1 MEAVILLVVFIVLLF
16 FGIPIAF
23 SLGISSMTYLL
34 MKDISLTIIPQRF
47 FTGMDSFV
55 LLCIP
60 GFILAGNLMN
70 AGNITNNIIKFSN
83 AVFGHIRGGL
93 GLANVGGSMIFG
105 GISGTAIADTTSIG
119 AVMIPG
125 MEKSGYDKP
134 FAAAVTAA
142 SSTVGPI
149 IPPSVPMIIVGSLTS
164 ISVGKMFLAGALPGL
179 LLGLGML
186 ITTYILSVKRQ
197 YPKGAKFS
205 FDRLIHEGQGAFW
218 AILLV
223 FLILYGIIG
232 GVFTPTEASIVA
244 SLYALAVGIFVYKS
258 LSWKK
263 VPAILL
269 DTAIATAALL
279 TLVGMANVFAWILTS
294 EKIPQMLADGILS
307 ITNNKILVI
316 LFINVILLFV
326 GSFMETIAA
335 LIILFPPLLKVAEG
349 VGMDPIHFGVMAVL
363 NLMIG
368 LTTPPVGVCLF
379 VASEIA
385 ETPLK
390 RVIKALWPFLLCN
403 IIVLLM
409 VSYIPQLSLWLPGLF
424 EK

>member
-1 MEAVILLVVFIVLLF
+1 MEVGILLGVFAVLLF
-16 FGIPIAF
+16 LGVPIAF
-23 SLGISSMTYLL
+23 CLGISSMTYLL
-34 MKDISLTIIPQRF
+34 MADIPLTILPQRF
-47 FTGMDSFV
+47 FAGMDSFV

-70 AGNITNNIIKFSN
+70 AGNITHHIIKFSDS
-83 AVFGHIRGGL
+83 VFGHIRGGL

-125 MEKSGYDKP
+125 MEKAGYDKP

-149 IPPSVPMIIVGSLTS
+149 IPPSVPMIIVGSLTG
-164 ISVGKMFLAGALPGL
+164 ISVGKMFLAGAVPGL
-179 LLGLGML
+179 LLGVGML
-186 ITTYILSVKRQ
+186 ITTYILSVKRS
-197 YPKGAKFS
+197 YPKGEKFS
-205 FDRLIHEGQGAFW
+205 AKRVVKEGKTAFGA
-218 AILLV
+218 LMLV
-223 FLILYGIIG
+223 FVVLYGIIG
-232 GVFTPTEASIVA
+232 GIFTPTEASIVA
-244 SLYALAVGIFVYKS
+244 SAYALIASCFIYKT
-258 LSWKK
+258 LELKK
-263 VPAILL
+263 IPGILL
-269 DTAIATAALL
+269 DTAIGTAALM
-279 TLVGMANVFAWILTS
+279 TLVGMASVFAWILAS
-294 EKIPQMLADGILS
+294 ENIPQMLANGILS
-307 ITNNKILVI
+307 ITENPILVI
-316 LFINVILLFV
+316 LFINLLLVFV

-335 LIILFPPLLKVAEG
+335 LIILFPALLKVAEG

-390 RVIKALWPFLLCN
+390 RVIKALVPYLICN
-403 IIVLLM
+403 FIVLLL
-409 VSYIPQLSLWLPGLF
+409 VAYVPQISLWLPSLF
-424 EK
+424 E

>member
-1 MEAVILLVVFIVLLF
+1 MEVAILLGLFAVLLF
-16 FGIPIAF
+16 MGIPISF
-23 SLGISSMTYLL
+23 CLGISSLAYLL
-34 MKDISLTIIPQRF
+34 LAEIPLTILPQRF
-47 FTGMDSFV
+47 YAGMDSFV

-70 AGNITNNIIKFSN
+70 AGNITDRIVRFSN

-125 MEKSGYDKP
+125 MAKSGYDKP

-149 IPPSVPMIIVGSLTS
+149 IPPSVPMVIVGSLTG

-179 LLGLGML
+179 LLGLGMIL
-186 ITTYILSVKRQ
+186 TTYLLAVRRG
-197 YPKGAKFS
+197 YPKGEAFQW
-205 FDRLIHEGQGAFW
+205 RRVLREGKGAAW
-218 AILLV
+218 ALALT

-232 GVFTPTEASIVA
+232 GIFTPTEASVVA
-244 SLYALAVGIFVYKS
+244 SLYALLVGLYVYKG
-258 LSWKK
+258 LTWKQ
-263 VPAILL
+263 VPKILL
-269 DTAIATAALL
+269 DTVVGTAALMA
-279 TLVGMANVFAWILTS
+279 LVGMANVFAWILAS
-294 EKIPQMLADGILS
+294 EEIPQMLADAILS
-307 ITNNKILVI
+307 LSSSPIVVI
-316 LFINVILLFV
+316 LCINLLLLFV

-335 LIILFPPLLKVAEG
+335 LIILFPTLLGVAER
-349 VGMDPIHFGVMAVL
+349 VGMDPVHFGVMAVL

-379 VASEIA
+379 AASEIA
-385 ETPLK
+385 GTPLQ
-390 RVIKALWPFLLCN
+390 RVVKAIFPYLACN
-403 IIVLLM
+403 LAVLTL
-409 VSYIPQLSLWLPGLF
+409 VACLPSLSLWLPSLLD
-424 EK
+424 